1 MKISILTEGGRN
13 IGFGHVTRCISIWQ
27 GFEEAGIEAKLVV
40 NGDNRALELLKD
52 KNCEV
57 FDWLRDLQRLFDI
70 LKNTDIVF
78 IDSYLAPYELYE
90 QVSKLTKTSVYLDD
104 TQRMEYPP
112 GVILNGG
119 VKAEEIYQPRKKG
132 TDYLLSS
139 RFTPLRKAFWQVEP
153 KIIKE
158 QISDVLITFGGG
170 GQSAFL
176 ESLIDCLAKR
186 FAGFTY
192 HIVLPSQVSED
203 HNFAAADNIKI
214 YSNLNDLDMCK
225 LMLECDICIS
235 GGGQTTYELARVGLA
250 TIGIC
255 FAENQIANLEG
266 WHTKGFV
273 SYAGWHN
280 DEKLFQKIAKAI
292 KEFTPVEKRS
302 KSSQCGKDL
311 VDGQGV
317 RRVVKFFLNST
328 ALE

>member
-1 MKISILTEGGRN
+1 MKISILTEGGWN
-13 IGFGHVTRCISIWQ
+13 VGFGHVTRCISIWQ
-27 GFEEAGIEAKLVV
+27 GFEEAGIEAKLIV
-40 NGDNRALELLKD
+40 NGDNSVLELLKD
-52 KNCEV
+52 KHCEV

-112 GVILNGG
+112 GVILNSG

-132 TDYLLSS
+132 IDYLLSS
-139 RFTPLRKAFWQVEP
+139 RFTPLRKAFWQVGP

-170 GQSAFL
+170 GQLAFL
-176 ESLIDCLAKR
+176 ENLVDRLAKR
-186 FAGFTY
+186 FDGFTY

-203 HNFAAADNIKI
+203 HNFAAAGNVKI

-255 FAENQIANLEG
+255 FAENQRANLEG

-273 SYAGWHN
+273 SYVGWYK
-280 DEKLFQKIAKAI
+280 DKSLFEKIAAAL
-292 KEFTPVEKRS
+292 EELMPVQKRAEC
-302 KSSQCGKDL
+302 SQLGKGL

-317 RRVVKFFLNST
+317 KRIVDYILN
-328 ALE
+328 AN